1 MDLELDRLT
10 SRPRRTGYQKLNS
23 DGPMSSSRLASSSRP
38 YLKKGKRKA
47 AGNRYGRDE
56 DVPEDE
62 IDLLRDER
70 DARGFA
76 DDEDEAERGAELSA
90 PQEMTPPRRAVSI
103 CALDDGTTIAY
114 RIIPASTTTKF
125 QHWQRQVTYHT
136 V

>member
-10 SRPRRTGYQKLNS
+10 SRPRRAGYQKLNG

-47 AGNRYGRDE
+47 AGNRYGGDE

-62 IDLLRDER
+62 VDLLRGER

-76 DDEDEAERGAELSA
+76 DDEDEAERGVELSA
-90 PQEMTPPRRAVSI
+90 PQEMTRPQRLVCI
-103 CALDDGTTIAY
+103 YALNTGTNIAY
-114 RIIPASTTTKF
+114 RTIPASTATKF
-125 QHWQRQVTYHT
+125 QHWQRQVTYRT